1 MKPEDQRIAIHQAL
15 GYKLTRTS
23 MGTYWEKPEETLA
36 LSDFMR
42 GTTTPDYLADL
53 NAMHEAEKVL
63 TAIQCNDYDTHLV
76 HRLREAEINPPANRF
91 KFHAAA
97 TQRCEAFLRVL
108 GLWTDS

>member
-53 NAMHEAEKVL
+53 NAMHEAEKL
-63 TAIQCNDYDTHLV
+63 LNIPENMRRHAWNNYKACLDEMT
-76 HRLREAEINPPANRF
+76 RGSG
-91 KFHAAA
+91 FHATAP
-97 TQRCEAFLRVL
+97 QRAEAFRHTL
-108 GLWTDS
+108 GL